1 MEMEND
7 FDHSNQPEMNSVDTE
22 EVPPKTQKETV
33 DDDVSK
39 ESVEITTSESKES
52 NPSIKKSH
60 DSSSEKKER
69 PIHKEKAAMKKKVPS
84 IKLVGSMLDE
94 IDRDVMSQLIMY
106 LPNAKLMK
114 RKSISKANIIVT
126 GRSARSVKVME
137 AVARGCTVVNKQWL
151 YDCLENH
158 SWLPVDEYIDDIAK
172 DGLTMRRKSKHGVFY
187 NIGPFYID
195 QGTSPSYM
203 ELKSVIEAG
212 DGKVT
217 RNVDKASICI
227 CHQRNEKMKIPC
239 VTELFVI
246 ESVMAGTSLQ
256 VDDYCLNE
264 SEPVHIHEN
273 EDSEEFCVVYF
284 KHKNHQ

>member
-1 MEMEND
+1 MESD
-7 FDHSNQPEMNSVDTE
+7 SHHSNQTEVSSAVTEVIPPES
-22 EVPPKTQKETV
+22 QKETEEH
-33 DDDVSK
+33 DDDKPK
-39 ESVEITTSESKES
+39 EPVEATTEILKELT
-52 NPSIKKSH
+52 PSTKRSH
-60 DSSSEKKER
+60 HTTSEKKER
-69 PIHKEKAAMKKKVPS
+69 SIHKEKTEMKKKVPS
-84 IKLVGSMLDE
+84 VKLVGTMLDE
-94 IDRDVMSQLIMY
+94 VDRDVMSQLIMY

-114 RKSISKANIIVT
+114 RKSISKANVVVT

-151 YDCLENH
+151 YDCLEKH
-158 SWLPVDEYIDDIAK
+158 SWLPVDNYIDDIAK
-172 DGLTMRRKSKHGVFY
+172 DGLNMRRKSKHGVFY

-227 CHQRNEKMKIPC
+227 CHQRNEEMKIPC

-246 ESVMAGTSLQ
+246 ESVIAGKSLQ
-256 VDDYCLNE
+256 VEDYCLND
-264 SEPVHIHEN
+264 SEPAHTHEN
-273 EDSEEFCVVYF
+273 EDSEEFCVVCS
-284 KHKNHQ
+284 KHENHQ